1 MIQNNL
7 KNKIKSEKYEKNNN
21 KISHNCYELFY
32 HNIPGGSCI
41 FFSMHV
47 NCEPHQQIFYPSIK
61 K

>member
-41 FFSMHV
+41 FFFHA
-47 NCEPHQQIFYPSIK
+47 CQL
-61 K
+61 